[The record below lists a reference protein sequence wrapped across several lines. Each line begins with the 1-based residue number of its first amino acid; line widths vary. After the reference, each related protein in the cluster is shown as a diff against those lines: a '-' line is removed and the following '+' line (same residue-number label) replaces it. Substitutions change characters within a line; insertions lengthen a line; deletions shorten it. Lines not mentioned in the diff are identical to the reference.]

1 MSNPNPEPPPT
12 GRTRW
17 RRFALLAVPALL
29 VGAGMLV
36 MTANGSMA
44 ASFAV
49 SATSFKITADR
60 MEGEGFAQFGSV
72 VVDGEDGEHPV
83 APAGIEVA
91 KIYNLCQS
99 AVYETAMGTFTI
111 RISAGTDPDHP
122 VEAENLI
129 LDTDDLS
136 GDAVFE
142 NIEIGRDA
150 STLDQVTEHQGDS
163 GAFGQQ
169 SDTITIDNVKGQN
182 WAVNAGTFKLHDL
195 KLSIESGKDECY

>member
-1 MSNPNPEPPPT
+1 MSKSTPVQ
-12 GRTRW
+12 TRNGGTQW
-17 RRFALLAVPALL
+17 RRFALLLVPSLL
-29 VGAGMLV
+29 LGGGMLV
-36 MTANGSMA
+36 LTANGSMA

-49 SATSFKITADR
+49 SATSFKITADKL
-60 MEGEGFAQFGSV
+60 EGEGFAQYGSV

-99 AVYETAMGTFTI
+99 AVYETDVGTFTI
-111 RISAGTDPDHP
+111 RISAGTDEP
-122 VEAENLI
+122 VEANNLV
-129 LDTDDLS
+129 LDSDDLS

-150 STLDQVTEHQGDS
+150 STMDQVSDHQGPE

-169 SDTITIDNVKGQN
+169 SDTITITNVKGQN
-182 WAVNAGTFKLHDL
+182 WAVNAGTFKLNDL
-195 KLSIESGKDECY
+195 ELTVRSGKDECY

>member
-1 MSNPNPEPPPT
+1 MST
-12 GRTRW
+12 SATTTSVKGGTRW
-17 RRFALLAVPALL
+17 RKFAILL
-29 VGAGMLV
+29 VPSLLLGIGMLV

-49 SATSFKITADR
+49 SATSFKITADK
-60 MEGEGFAQFGSV
+60 MEGEGFAQYGSIAL
-72 VVDGEDGEHPV
+72 DGKDGEHPV

-99 AVYETAMGTFTI
+99 AVYETPLGTYTI
-111 RISAGTDPDHP
+111 RISAGTDEP
-122 VEAENLI
+122 VEANNLI
-129 LDTDDLS
+129 LDTDDLT

-150 STLDQVTEHQGDS
+150 STLDQVTGHQGEK

-169 SDTITIDNVKGQN
+169 SDTISITNVKGRN
-182 WAVNAGTFKLHDL
+182 WAVNAGTFKLHNLD
-195 KLSIESGKDECY
+195 LSIKAGKDECY